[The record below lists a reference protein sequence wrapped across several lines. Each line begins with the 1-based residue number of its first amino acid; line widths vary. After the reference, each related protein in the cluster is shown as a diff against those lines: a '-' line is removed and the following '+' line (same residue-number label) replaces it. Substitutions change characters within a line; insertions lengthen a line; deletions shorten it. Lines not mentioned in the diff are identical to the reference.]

1 MMIFKYKK
9 KFKFFYHEPSK
20 LNNFFQENALEKE
33 VSINNF
39 CCSIIIFVKHNTIRN
54 KKVYICFKQYFTKQR
69 DSFFHLEN
77 NMFRYTLHF
86 TWFIMLVIK
95 HDKLKLFQSWHSV
108 FSRHF
113 LNSTRLFSR
122 YFVISKQK

>member
-1 MMIFKYKK
+1 MVLMLPLSQPQYK
-9 KFKFFYHEPSK
+9 
-20 LNNFFQENALEKE
+20 NALEKE

-86 TWFIMLVIK
+86 TWYIMLVIK

-113 LNSTRLFSR
+113 LNSTRLFSDILSFPNKNKIILSSR
-122 YFVISKQK
+122 L